1 MIRRCLCV
9 VAAGSLGVLGGCE
22 ALDID
27 PNAEGQG
34 LLELLMAPK
43 PLTATLAD
51 AQDPFDPDRRAR
63 GMLALSMTSAG
74 GDPAYVSLYAENM
87 EDADPSVRAA
97 ACKALGRHGRP
108 EHAPMIIKALTT
120 DADPGVRREAAR
132 SLQRIHS
139 PEAVE
144 PLLATLRAPEA
155 VSSRTRSEDSAEVRA
170 EAALALAQYRDRKV
184 LQGLTAA
191 LADQRLTV
199 NRNALVALKTLTGQ
213 DFGYERQAWTAWLR
227 DAQDPFAGATL
238 FEYPAYNRDKSFIEH
253 FPFVPRPPNEPT
265 TTPSG
270 MPLNLEA
277 R

>member
-1 MIRRCLCV
+1 MKQRCLV
-9 VAAGSLGVLGGCE
+9 LLFTGAAATLGGCE

-34 LLELLMAPK
+34 LLELMLAPK
-43 PLTATLAD
+43 PLTATLAE

-87 EDADPSVRAA
+87 EDPDPSVRAA

-108 EHAPMIIKALTT
+108 EHAPIILKALST
-120 DADPGVRREAAR
+120 DSDPGVRREAAR
-132 SLQRIHS
+132 SLQRIHN
-139 PEAVE
+139 PDAIE
-144 PLLATLRAPEA
+144 PLLATLRAPELLSA
-155 VSSRTRSEDSAEVRA
+155 RGKGEDVAEVRA
-170 EAALALAQYRDRKV
+170 EAALALAQYRERKV
-184 LQGLTAA
+184 LQGLIAA
-191 LADQRLTV
+191 LAEQRLTV

-213 DFGYERQAWTAWLR
+213 DFGYERQVWSAWLK
-227 DAQDPFAGATL
+227 DAPDPFAGATL
-238 FEYPAYNRDKSFIEH
+238 FEYPAYTRDKTFFEH
-253 FPFVPRPPNEPT
+253 FPFVPRPPNEPS

-270 MPLNLEA
+270 MPLSPEP